1 VIGGRKYQE
10 LRERVVKRTTTLT
23 FYGGVGEVGGNKI
36 LLQDGD
42 TRIFL
47 DFGMSIAMKKRYY
60 STPFLSPR
68 NEQSLLAFGILPDIR
83 GIYEFEEGER
93 SVDVVFLTH
102 SHSDHA
108 AYISFI
114 KRSIPIYCGET
125 TATILKA
132 LDETRVS
139 RFEFDLEGV
148 NFNTF
153 RTGDKIR
160 IGTVEVEPI
169 HVDHS
174 VPGAYGFLIHTS
186 SGTVAY
192 TGDFRLHGSKPEL
205 SEDFIRAAADSRPIA
220 LITEA
225 TNMMGAEISSEQEVE
240 EKICRLI
247 GETPGLVLAD
257 FAGTDVDRLN
267 SFNRS
272 CRRCGRSLAVTMRQ
286 AHLMRRLQGDPRLE
300 VPDIQDGGILVFQ
313 KEKKRYFGWEK
324 EIMGLGNTVD
334 ASRVAA
340 MQSRVVLVCSFYDFE
355 ELIEIKPLPES
366 CYVLSASEP
375 YDEEMELDF
384 ERLTNWLIHYGLPQY
399 HIHVSGHIMPLQLR
413 QALRTIGAKKVFPVH
428 CQHPQLFNRFVRNMG
443 STIILAEKEKEYAL

>member
-1 VIGGRKYQE
+1 
-10 LRERVVKRTTTLT
+10 VKRTTSLT
-23 FYGGVGEVGGNKI
+23 FYGGVGEIGGNKI
-36 LLQDGD
+36 LLQDRD

-47 DFGMSIAMKKRYY
+47 DFGISIAMKKRYY

-68 NEQSLLAFGILPDIR
+68 NERSLLAFGILPDIR
-83 GIYEFEEGER
+83 GIYEFEEDQG
-93 SVDVVFLTH
+93 SVDAVFLTH

-108 AYISFI
+108 AYVSFI

-153 RTGDKIR
+153 RTGDKIK
-160 IGTVEVEPI
+160 IGTVEVEPV

-192 TGDFRLHGSKPEL
+192 TGDFRLHGSKPEM
-205 SEDFIRAAADSRPIA
+205 SEDFIRATAGSRPIA

-225 TNMMGAEISSEQEVE
+225 TNMMGAELSSEQEVE

-247 GETPGLVLAD
+247 EETPGLVLAD
-257 FAGTDVDRLN
+257 FAGADVDRLN
-267 SFNRS
+267 SFRRA
-272 CRRCGRSLAVTMRQ
+272 CGRCGRKLAVTMRQ
-286 AHLMRRLQGDPRLE
+286 AHLMRRLRGDPRLE
-300 VPDIQDGGILVFQ
+300 VPDIQDEGILVFK
-313 KEKKRYFGWEK
+313 KEKKRYFHWER
-324 EIMGLGNTVD
+324 EIVGLGKTVD
-334 ASRVAA
+334 ASHMAG
-340 MQSRVVLVCSFYDFE
+340 MQDRIVLVCSFYDFE
-355 ELIEIKPLPES
+355 ELVDIKPLPES

-384 ERLTNWLIHYGLPQY
+384 ERLTNWLVYYGLPQY

-413 QALRTIGAKKVFPVH
+413 QALRTMGAKKVFPVH
-428 CQHPQLFNRFVRNMG
+428 SQHPQLFDRFTRNTA
-443 STIILAEKEKEYAL
+443 STTVLVEKGREYAL

>member
-1 VIGGRKYQE
+1 
-10 LRERVVKRTTTLT
+10 VKGTTSLT
-23 FYGGVGEVGGNKI
+23 FYGGVGEIGGNKI
-36 LLQDGD
+36 LLQDRD

-68 NEQSLLAFGILPDIR
+68 NERSLLAFGILPKIQ

-93 SVDVVFLTH
+93 SVDAVFLTH

-108 AYISFI
+108 AYVSFI
-114 KRSIPIYCGET
+114 KRSIPVYCGET
-125 TATILKA
+125 TATILRA

-139 RFEFDLEGV
+139 RFEFDLEGLD
-148 NFNTF
+148 FKTF
-153 RTGDKIR
+153 RTGDRIR

-192 TGDFRLHGSKPEL
+192 TGDFRLHGSKPAM
-205 SEDFIRAAADSRPIA
+205 SQDFIQAAAGSRPIA

-225 TNMMGAEISSEQEVE
+225 TNMMGAELSSEQEVE
-240 EKICRLI
+240 EKICRLV
-247 GETPGLVLAD
+247 GETPGLVLGD
-257 FAGTDVDRLN
+257 FAGADVDRLN
-267 SFNRS
+267 SFKRA
-272 CRRCGRSLAVTMRQ
+272 CRRCGRKLAITPRQ
-286 AHLMRRLQGDPRLE
+286 AHLMRRLHGDPKLDI
-300 VPDIQDGGILVFQ
+300 PDLRDEGILVFQ
-313 KEKKRYFGWEK
+313 KGKKRYFQWEK
-324 EIMGLGNTVD
+324 EVMELGNTVD

-340 MQSRVVLVCSFYDFE
+340 MQSEVVLICSFYDFE
-355 ELIEIKPLPES
+355 ELVDIKPLPES
-366 CYVLSASEP
+366 CYLLSASEP

-384 ERLTNWLIHYGLPQY
+384 ERLINWLVYYGLPQY

-428 CQHPQLFNRFVRNMG
+428 CQHPQLFDRFTKNTGGDTV
-443 STIILAEKEKEYAL
+443 LVEKEREYSL

>member
-1 VIGGRKYQE
+1 MTWVNIG
-10 LRERVVKRTTTLT
+10 REAGRTTRLT
-23 FYGGVGEVGGNKI
+23 FYGGVGEIGGNKI
-36 LLQDGD
+36 LLQDRD

-60 STPFLSPR
+60 STPFLSPK
-68 NEQSLLAFGILPDIR
+68 NERGLLAFGILPSIQ
-83 GIYEFEEGER
+83 GIYEFEKGEK
-93 SVDVVFLTH
+93 SVDAVFLTH

-108 AYISFI
+108 AYVSFI

-148 NFNTF
+148 NFKTF

-160 IGTVEVEPI
+160 IGSVEVEPI

-192 TGDFRLHGSKPEL
+192 TGDFRLHGSKPEM
-205 SEDFIRAAADSRPIA
+205 SRDFIQAAAASEPVA

-225 TNMMGAEISSEQEVE
+225 TNMMGAELSSEQEVE
-240 EKICRLI
+240 EKMCRLI

-257 FAGTDVDRLN
+257 FAGPDVDRLN
-267 SFNRS
+267 SFNRA
-272 CRRCGRSLAVTMRQ
+272 CRKCGRKLAITSRQ
-286 AHLMRRLQGDPRLE
+286 AHLMRRLQGDPKLD
-300 VPDIQDGGILVFQ
+300 VPNPRDEGILVFQ
-313 KEKKRYFGWEK
+313 KGKKRYFGWEK
-324 EIMGLGNTVD
+324 EIMGSANMVD
-334 ASRVAA
+334 SSGVAS
-340 MQSRVVLVCSFYDFE
+340 MQNRVVLVCSFYDFE
-355 ELIEIKPLPES
+355 ELVDIRPLPES
-366 CYVLSASEP
+366 CYILSASEP

-384 ERLTNWLIHYGLPQY
+384 ERLTNWLVYYGLPQY
-399 HIHVSGHIMPLQLR
+399 HIHVSGHIMPLQLS

-428 CQHPQLFNRFVRNMG
+428 CQHPQLFDHFIRNTG
-443 STIILAEKEKEYAL
+443 STSVLVEKEREYVL